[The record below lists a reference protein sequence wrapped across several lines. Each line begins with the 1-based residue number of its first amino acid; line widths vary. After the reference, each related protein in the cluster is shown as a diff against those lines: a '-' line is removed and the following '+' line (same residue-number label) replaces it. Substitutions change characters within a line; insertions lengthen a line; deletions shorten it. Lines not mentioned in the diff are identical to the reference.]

1 MLRLASKG
9 QIWGKL
15 IPFLPD
21 VDVDVIKKVIKHLFN
36 MVTLKVFLVHSI

>member
-15 IPFLPD
+15 IPFLP

-36 MVTLKVFLVHSI
+36 MVTLKVFLVHGI